1 MKKITIIKTITNRET
16 ESIDRYFREV
26 NSISLLTKDEE
37 VELAKKIKEN
47 NDIASINKLVLSNLR
62 FVISV
67 AKQFQNQGLS
77 IEDLI
82 SEGNIG
88 LIISAKKFDY
98 TKGFKFIS
106 YAVWWIRQSII
117 QSLAEH
123 SRLISLPLNQV
134 NKIIKIKKISSQLEQ
149 KYERLPSYDEIS
161 DSMGFLFNTK
171 KVSDILRLN
180 EKCISIDE
188 PIKSG
193 NSETYT
199 LCDIIENKESL
210 SPDNNITD
218 KSITNQIEKSLDN
231 LNEKERKIITLFFGL
246 NNSNRMTLDAIGK
259 KIGLSKERIRQI
271 KAKSIRKIRF
281 NYEREINNERIFY

>member
-1 MKKITIIKTITNRET
+1 MKKITIVKTITNRET

-188 PIKSG
+188 PIKSD